1 MFPRN
6 FATRA
11 LSLCSVLMAAG
22 VMTDAA
28 AAEMLADR
36 HVAKGMTCESC
47 HAETPPSKSV
57 KTEKCLECHGSLEKI
72 GEQYDAA
79 KAGNLPNPHVNHNS
93 ELYCEDCHR
102 GHSQGVNYCAQ
113 CHDFVYKIP

>member
-1 MFPRN
+1 MFPRK
-6 FATRA
+6 FATRV
-11 LSLCSVLMAAG
+11 LLWCSVLMAAG
-22 VMTDAA
+22 ATTDPAA
-28 AAEMLADR
+28 AAMLADR
-36 HVAKGMTCESC
+36 HVAKGMTCGSC
-47 HAETPPSKSV
+47 HAETPPSKAV

-79 KAGNLPNPHVNHNS
+79 KSGNLPNPHVNHNS

-113 CHDFVYKIP
+113 YHDFVYKIP

>member
-1 MFPRN
+1 MSPHKFVTRLFTC
-6 FATRA
+6 FAVIA
-11 LSLCSVLMAAG
+11 AAG
-22 VMTDAA
+22 AA
-28 AAEMLADR
+28 DVSAADMLADR
-36 HVAKGMTCESC
+36 HVAKGMTCSSC
-47 HAETPPSKSV
+47 HAETPPSKAV

-72 GEQYDAA
+72 GERYDAA
-79 KAGNLPNPHVNHNS
+79 KNGNLPNPHVNHNS